1 MRHSLG
7 GSRRDLLFFCYNE
20 ATRALTT
27 NLNLN
32 SEVVRTCVGSEG
44 QRTLQLMKPMTPAA
58 MVMALPTCNVVP
70 MNAVYEKL
78 KE

>member
-1 MRHSLG
+1 MRRSLG

-32 SEVVRTCVGSEG
+32 SEVVRACAWGVRVSE
-44 QRTLQLMKPMTPAA
+44 RRI
-58 MVMALPTCNVVP
+58 
-70 MNAVYEKL
+70 
-78 KE
+78 

>member
-1 MRHSLG
+1 MRRSLG

-32 SEVVRTCVGSEG
+32 SEVVRACVRGVRLRE
-44 QRTLQLMKPMTPAA
+44 RRI
-58 MVMALPTCNVVP
+58 
-70 MNAVYEKL
+70 
-78 KE
+78 

>member
-20 ATRALTT
+20 VTRALTT

-32 SEVVRTCVGSEG
+32 SEVVRACASV
-44 QRTLQLMKPMTPAA
+44 
-58 MVMALPTCNVVP
+58 
-70 MNAVYEKL
+70 
-78 KE
+78 